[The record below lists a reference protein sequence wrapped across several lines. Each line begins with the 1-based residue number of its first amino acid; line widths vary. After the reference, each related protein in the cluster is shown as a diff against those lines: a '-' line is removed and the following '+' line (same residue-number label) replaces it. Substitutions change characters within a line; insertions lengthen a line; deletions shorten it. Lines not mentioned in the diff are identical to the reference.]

1 MRRDEPLLGG
11 TAPPPSKNFA
21 LWPFK
26 NFNHNVV
33 VCWSVVITSGV
44 ADSIWSGTVLAAYLY
59 ELMGSNAY
67 AGYAEAAQG
76 LTSLLFAL
84 PVGWAADRGRKA
96 RIVVIG
102 GGCIVVAAA
111 ATSFAVIYGVAE
123 GGDDGFERTLSYGVF
138 IGAMCLWGLVN
149 AVTNGPAQAIYADST
164 PAGQRSWYYTIL
176 FGLYLLASTLGPLVT
191 IVMFVLHGNE
201 WELADIRN
209 VILAGMG
216 IELLCAAFMLFFRD
230 EYSLTEADEAAPA
243 EPAAA
248 PAAPAAPMSPRT
260 AATAADAAAATA
272 LRDDRMARRK
282 WLVPWIT
289 FFSSLCFAL
298 GSGMTVKFFPLF
310 FKNDCAMSPVGVQ
323 CIYIAVPVLM
333 ALMSGIGTKLSK
345 CLGRAQTMVLL
356 KIVGVALL
364 CSMAYLNTN
373 WLHDGGGEPSSGD
386 GDAPIPMYKVVV
398 VVAIYLL
405 RTGLM
410 NCTYPLEESILMDFV
425 PKETRARWKSLDSIS
440 QFGWCGSAALGGWL
454 ADKYSYGFTFYI
466 TAAVQGAAI
475 VMQAA
480 LIFIVP
486 RSEAAAKP
494 AAPAEETTIQ

>member
-96 RIVVIG
+96 RIVAIG

-164 PAGQRSWYYTIL
+164 PARWS
-176 FGLYLLASTLGPLVT
+176 
-191 IVMFVLHGNE
+191 
-201 WELADIRN
+201 
-209 VILAGMG
+209 
-216 IELLCAAFMLFFRD
+216 
-230 EYSLTEADEAAPA
+230 
-243 EPAAA
+243 
-248 PAAPAAPMSPRT
+248 
-260 AATAADAAAATA
+260 
-272 LRDDRMARRK
+272 RR
-282 WLVPWIT
+282 
-289 FFSSLCFAL
+289 
-298 GSGMTVKFFPLF
+298 
-310 FKNDCAMSPVGVQ
+310 
-323 CIYIAVPVLM
+323 
-333 ALMSGIGTKLSK
+333 
-345 CLGRAQTMVLL
+345 
-356 KIVGVALL
+356 
-364 CSMAYLNTN
+364 
-373 WLHDGGGEPSSGD
+373 
-386 GDAPIPMYKVVV
+386 
-398 VVAIYLL
+398 
-405 RTGLM
+405 
-410 NCTYPLEESILMDFV
+410 
-425 PKETRARWKSLDSIS
+425 
-440 QFGWCGSAALGGWL
+440 
-454 ADKYSYGFTFYI
+454 
-466 TAAVQGAAI
+466 
-475 VMQAA
+475 
-480 LIFIVP
+480 
-486 RSEAAAKP
+486 
-494 AAPAEETTIQ
+494 